1 MLQKTIAA
9 SLLAGSLLFAHC
21 TKDLTSTSE
30 TPLQADALQNGS
42 GSITLASVLWD
53 GDANLGTGIF
63 KTLNLENGAELAAVN
78 NSTYGK
84 IWRFYK
90 PVGSNRCEVH
100 AANGFQAAEGDDIY
114 LGWRSQLAMPAN
126 TTTNA
131 VFQWKAY
138 GSNMTQN
145 FPVVIKTNSSG
156 NITLWHFAPG
166 QVGTQIWNT
175 PLTLNAWNSIVLRLK
190 VSRDAS
196 VGFIEFWYNGTKQ
209 TLTNGA
215 QRYYA
220 RTLDAEYCDPKWGV
234 YGASSTEIYNRVHAI
249 KIGSSYSD
257 VAP

>member
-9 SLLAGSLLFAHC
+9 TLLAGSLLLGYC
-21 TKDLTSTSE
+21 KKDLTSTPQA
-30 TPLQADALQNGS
+30 PLQANALQNGS
-42 GSITLASVLWD
+42 DPITVASVLWD

-63 KTLNLENGAELAAVN
+63 KTLNLENGAALAAVN
-78 NSTYGK
+78 NDTYGK

-90 PVGSNRCEVH
+90 PAGSNRCEVH
-100 AANGFQAAEGDDIY
+100 AANGFQAAEGNEIY

-131 VFQWKAY
+131 LFQWKAY

-145 FPVVIKTNSSG
+145 FPIVIKTNSSG

-166 QVGTQIWNT
+166 QVGTQIWNK
-175 PLTLNAWNSIVLRLK
+175 PLTLNAWNSFVLRLK
-190 VSRDAS
+190 VSRDAT

-209 TLTNGA
+209 TLSNGT
-215 QRYYA
+215 QRYNA

-234 YGASSTEIYNRVHAI
+234 YGASSTEIYNRVHAL
-249 KIGSSYSD
+249 KIGSSYAD

>member
-9 SLLAGSLLFAHC
+9 TLLAGSLLLGYC
-21 TKDLTSTSE
+21 KKDLTSAPQA
-30 TPLQADALQNGS
+30 PLPTAALQNGP

-53 GDANLGTGIF
+53 GDANLGTGTF

-78 NSTYGK
+78 NATYGK

-90 PVGSNRCEVH
+90 PAGSNRCEVH
-100 AANGFQAAEGDDIY
+100 AAKGFQAAEGDDIY

-166 QVGTQIWNT
+166 QVGTQLWNT
-175 PLTLNAWNSIVLRLK
+175 PLALNAWNTFVLRLK
-190 VSRDAS
+190 VSRDAT

-209 TLTNGA
+209 MLSNGS

-234 YGASSTEIYNRVHAI
+234 YGASSTEIYNRVHAL
-249 KIGSSYSD
+249 KIGSSYAD

>member
-1 MLQKTIAA
+1 
-9 SLLAGSLLFAHC
+9 
-21 TKDLTSTSE
+21 
-30 TPLQADALQNGS
+30 
-42 GSITLASVLWD
+42 
-53 GDANLGTGIF
+53 
-63 KTLNLENGAELAAVN
+63 
-78 NSTYGK
+78 
-84 IWRFYK
+84 
-90 PVGSNRCEVH
+90 
-100 AANGFQAAEGDDIY
+100 
-114 LGWRSQLAMPAN
+114 MPAN

-145 FPVVIKTNSSG
+145 FPIVIKTNSAG
-156 NITLWHFAPG
+156 NLTLWHFAPG

-175 PLTLNAWNSIVLRLK
+175 PLTLNAWNTFVLRLK

-209 TLTNGA
+209 TLSNGS

-234 YGASSTEIYNRVHAI
+234 YGASSTEVYNRVHAL
-249 KIGSSYSD
+249 KIGSSYAD